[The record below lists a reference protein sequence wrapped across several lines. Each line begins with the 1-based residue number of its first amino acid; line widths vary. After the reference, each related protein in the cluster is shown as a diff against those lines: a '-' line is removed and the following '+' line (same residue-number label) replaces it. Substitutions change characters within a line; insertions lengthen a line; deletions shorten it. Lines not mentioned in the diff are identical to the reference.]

1 MRNFDR
7 ARLSDPLLI
16 AGGALIS
23 LGVGFIYWPA
33 GIIIAGLD
41 CIAVGWALGA
51 K

>member
-7 ARLSDPLLI
+7 TCLSDPLLI
-16 AGGALIS
+16 AGGTLIA
-23 LGVGFIYWPA
+23 LGVAFIYWPA
-33 GIIIAGLD
+33 GIIVAGLA